1 MKPLSI
7 LLVDDDELQRI
18 KFKKVC
24 KEIKLKSIIFEADN
38 GENALKILNSEN
50 TFDLIV
56 SDLNMPKMNGIQFL
70 SELKSNIK
78 FKNIPFII
86 MSTSKRAKDFK
97 QILKLGAFGFYGKP
111 TSYKD
116 YAKNLITVLETWR
129 NTIVT

>member
-1 MKPLSI
+1 M
-7 LLVDDDELQRI
+7 LVDDDELQRI